1 MLGLT
6 QFQPGLT
13 GYGGLAGPSGFGFQP
28 QSSGFIMNQMM
39 ALMSL
44 VMMMTEMQMMMS
56 PVAQFGGGSPL
67 GIGGGGL
74 PGLGN
79 FLGSGSGSGGGGGS
93 YGSGATGATNASFSP
108 SGGGSSSRA
117 VDIAKQYLGQKS
129 GTINNMKNFTH
140 AGGMTNNCADFVSAC
155 LANAGVYKK
164 KPGDASVRVLK
175 QHLIEDGWR
184 KVSKA
189 QAKPGDVAIFNGT
202 QHVELVATQ
211 GASKLIGSNNGGK
224 SYQTVGYDSGNWGSV
239 EYYTKG

>member
-1 MLGLT
+1 MLGLP
-6 QFQPGLT
+6 QLQPNFS
-13 GYGGLAGPSGFGFQP
+13 GYGGLNGIGGFGFQN
-28 QSSGFIMNQMM
+28 QSTAGLMNQMM
-39 ALMSL
+39 MLMSM
-44 VMMMTEMQMMMS
+44 VMAMTEMQMMMS
-56 PVAQFGGGSPL
+56 PAANFGGGSAL
-67 GIGGGGL
+67 GGGGGIGS
-74 PGLGN
+74 PGLNG
-79 FLGSGSGSGGGGGS
+79 FLGSGGGN
-93 YGSGATGATNASFSP
+93 YGSQAAGASTASFSP
-108 SGGGSSSRA
+108 SGSGSSSKA
-117 VDIAKQYLGQKS
+117 VDIAQQYLGQKS
-129 GTINNMKNFTH
+129 GNINNMSNFTH

-189 QAKPGDVAIFNGT
+189 QAKPGDVAIFNGS